1 MIFRNLIKQIL
12 EFSNVV
18 KRWFLI
24 RTLYNVLSFFDFIKV
39 PFGGGTMRLGKC
51 NEIYSYRRNFR
62 IGRSTSDRTC
72 ARSR

>member
-1 MIFRNLIKQIL
+1 MFSKHFFTMIYRNLIKQIL

-39 PFGGGTMRLGKC
+39 PL
-51 NEIYSYRRNFR
+51 Y
-62 IGRSTSDRTC
+62 
-72 ARSR
+72 